1 MKSTKGKIS
10 GGYLHIKWNSGSEL
24 GVLTKDEKCFVFS
37 VDHKMIMPATNPDRA
52 ISFSLGNGGPA
63 FGCNSLTV

>member
-24 GVLTKDEKCFVFS
+24 GVLTKDEKCFVFT